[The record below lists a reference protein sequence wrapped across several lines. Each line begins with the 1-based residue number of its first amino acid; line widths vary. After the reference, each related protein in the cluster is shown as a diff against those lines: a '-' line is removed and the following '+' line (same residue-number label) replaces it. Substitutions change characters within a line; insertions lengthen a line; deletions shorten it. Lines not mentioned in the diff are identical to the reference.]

1 MHVLV
6 FVAQGC
12 GQSSGLMCQRSMG
25 NGPAGPQVQIGA
37 EVALRVAGTE
47 WPGPQLGWEHSSGTV
62 PSSGVFP
69 LYCAFRIPLLLSWPG
84 PDSAWL
90 CPLW

>member
-1 MHVLV
+1 MHVLM

-12 GQSSGLMCQRSMG
+12 GQSSGLMWQRSMG

-47 WPGPQLGWEHSSGTV
+47 WPGSQLGWEHSSGT
-62 PSSGVFP
+62 PFLWGFP
-69 LYCAFRIPLLLSWPG
+69 TILCLPDTTSPFLAWP
-84 PDSAWL
+84 
-90 CPLW
+90 